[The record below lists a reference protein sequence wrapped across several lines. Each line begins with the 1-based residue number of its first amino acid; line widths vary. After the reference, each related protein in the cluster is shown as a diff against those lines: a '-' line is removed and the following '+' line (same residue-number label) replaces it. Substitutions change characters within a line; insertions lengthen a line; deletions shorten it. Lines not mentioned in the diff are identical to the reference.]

1 LLQLRLIPAADLE
14 RWTGRN
20 VISYS
25 KKEIRM
31 DYGAES
37 IETIRGFFKGG
48 EEGGSSIRHKD
59 IGGTLADALQAVLY
73 RNVTPTAPSRGPD
86 RFYGTNAS
94 FWREA
99 LAGRQY
105 PTQLVV
111 LEDFVLMEWL
121 PFSPGRYYTHE
132 AEYERREAA
141 KCVSPDRNEYLPEGK
156 KSMVR
161 GGIGAIRLAE
171 RHVRGHTLCFL
182 GASSTGI
189 AHQGV
194 PVALPPEEYRKVMSI
209 IKDTGGCRAKI
220 VGSLQTLSE
229 GMPVLRYGS
238 EVPRYCL
245 FAEEVSPIAPARG
258 DMLTTV
264 AVMFSTEGMQHRR
277 WEMRNE
283 DNLKIM
289 SKSWTFCSFRPGSS
303 ERLLDDAAAWLMD
316 YAARYSRGAPSIL
329 TDFDEHFQRFG
340 SKVEFPIAD
349 ILRGAVDWESLRVSR
364 NHFKGTY
371 IENYFEEHT
380 RMGDQINVHGS
391 QNVIVNRSVVESVFN
406 KVKIEKDGET
416 ANALLMV
423 EEVVNRSGKLE
434 AVENFNAFN
443 EELSK
448 PEPKKS
454 LLKTLWSGTLEVL
467 PYIKELP
474 GVVDSIT
481 KLFDIS

>member
-1 LLQLRLIPAADLE
+1 
-14 RWTGRN
+14 
-20 VISYS
+20 
-25 KKEIRM
+25 
-31 DYGAES
+31 
-37 IETIRGFFKGG
+37 
-48 EEGGSSIRHKD
+48 
-59 IGGTLADALQAVLY
+59 
-73 RNVTPTAPSRGPD
+73 
-86 RFYGTNAS
+86 
-94 FWREA
+94 
-99 LAGRQY
+99 
-105 PTQLVV
+105 
-111 LEDFVLMEWL
+111 
-121 PFSPGRYYTHE
+121 
-132 AEYERREAA
+132 
-141 KCVSPDRNEYLPEGK
+141 
-156 KSMVR
+156 
-161 GGIGAIRLAE
+161 
-171 RHVRGHTLCFL
+171 
-182 GASSTGI
+182 
-189 AHQGV
+189 
-194 PVALPPEEYRKVMSI
+194 
-209 IKDTGGCRAKI
+209 
-220 VGSLQTLSE
+220 
-229 GMPVLRYGS
+229 
-238 EVPRYCL
+238 
-245 FAEEVSPIAPARG
+245 
-258 DMLTTV
+258 MLTTV
-264 AVMFSTEGMQHRR
+264 AVMFSAEGTQHRR
-277 WEMRNE
+277 WETRDE
-283 DNLKIM
+283 DNLKVM

-303 ERLLDDAAAWLMD
+303 ERLVVDAADWLMD

-340 SKVEFPIAD
+340 TKVEFPIAD
-349 ILRGAVDWESLRVSR
+349 ILRGAVDWESLRVYR

-406 KVKIEKDGET
+406 KVKIEKDRET